1 MKRLEVLARRLQI
14 ASDPS
19 RIKILCKIFDKK
31 KICVSDIADQLDMS
45 VAIVSH
51 HLQKLTEEDILEPLR
66 DGKMVC
72 YELKESEFINDL
84 KNFICKYK

>member
-1 MKRLEVLARRLQI
+1 MKRLELLAKRLQA

-19 RIKILCKIFDKK
+19 RIKILCKIFDRK

-51 HLQKLTEEDILEPLR
+51 HLQKLAEEDIVQPIRE
-66 DGKMVC
+66 GKMVC
-72 YELKESEFINDL
+72 YELQENEFIRDL
-84 KNFICKYK
+84 KKLICKYK